1 MSDKKLY
8 RVTKFIED
16 AKKMCIGF
24 ISGFISHGFDL
35 ISDYKVPFKN
45 DSWNFKLN
53 VLFKC
58 VAGRYVGSRP
68 IKLRKSSWRNRS
80 LDVVRKKDKEKA
92 MLIGLLTGRN

>member
-1 MSDKKLY
+1 
-8 RVTKFIED
+8 
-16 AKKMCIGF
+16 MCIRF
-24 ISGFISHGFDL
+24 ISLFHAFDL
-35 ISDYKVPFKN
+35 LSDYIVPSQN
-45 DSWNFKLN
+45 GSKLN

>member
-1 MSDKKLY
+1 
-8 RVTKFIED
+8 
-16 AKKMCIGF
+16 MCIGF
-24 ISGFISHGFDL
+24 ISLFHAFDL
-35 ISDYKVPFKN
+35 LPDYIVPFQN
-45 DSWNFKLN
+45 GFWNFKLN